1 MLLNKREMSPE
12 YATRGLVAYKPV
24 ASKKTK
30 CNVYLLLHAFRSR
43 EIIEKQKC
51 IDKSRTF
58 FKKML

>member
-1 MLLNKREMSPE
+1 MGPE
-12 YATRGLVAYKPV
+12 FATRGLVAYKPV

-30 CNVYLLLHAFRSR
+30 CNVYLLLHAFRLR

-58 FKKML
+58 FKRML